1 MRTPGRFRRW
11 ILAGYALVALLLAV
25 FLANPKL
32 RALGNH
38 PRRDSGASIAVGER
52 ARIYRD
58 RGSVVLA
65 RTESAWDELMTL
77 AVANDDRGI
86 ALMVLS
92 GQAFL
97 AEPGTLV
104 HVLDRGFERRRVR
117 VLDGPTAD
125 QDGWVSTAFLRP
137 L

>member
-1 MRTPGRFRRW
+1 MKRLSKFMSWMIFIYVMVGV
-11 ILAGYALVALLLAV
+11 AVLVVL
-25 FLANPKL
+25 NSPKL
-32 RALGNH
+32 RAVGNQPH
-38 PRRDSGASIAVGER
+38 RDRGASISVGER

-58 RGSVVLA
+58 RGSVVLV
-65 RTESAWDELMTL
+65 RTEAGWDEFMTL
-77 AVANDDRGI
+77 AVAKDDRGI
-86 ALMVLS
+86 ALMVLR

-104 HVLDRGFERRRVR
+104 HIIDRGFDRRRVR
-117 VLDGPTAD
+117 VLEGPTEN